1 MKSNRRI
8 ACATL
13 ALITLACGLVWRLV
27 PLGLV
32 AVLVKYGGSI
42 LWAIMVYW
50 IVAFFL
56 PKKNPQTL
64 AIIAGL
70 VAAAVECF
78 KLYHSPGLNAFRH
91 TLAGQLLLGRV
102 FSLRDIVAYWLAIA
116 VIACFDSRTNQ

>member
-1 MKSNRRI
+1 MRSNRRI

-13 ALITLACGLVWRLV
+13 ALITLAGGLVWRLV

-50 IVAFFL
+50 LVAFFL
-56 PKKNPQTL
+56 PKKKPQTL
-64 AIIAGL
+64 AIVAGM
-70 VAAAVECF
+70 VAVAVECF

-91 TLAGQLLLGRV
+91 TLAGQLLLGRI

-116 VIACFDSRTNQ
+116 VTACFDSRTNQ